1 MKTHRL
7 EMLWVL
13 VTVLLPAAPCL
24 AQDAAAR
31 LFKQNDRDKDG
42 KLSRAEFPK
51 QLQRMFDRIDT
62 NGDGFLTLEE
72 DRAFR
77 RGRRQGQ
84 GGAGR
89 RSGGGRG
96 GRPAP
101 EGVTVQRD
109 IPYAGTTNPRQML
122 DLMLPKKPATD
133 KPLPVIA
140 WIHGGAWRAGSKGGG
155 LGRVA
160 PYVAAGRYAGASIG
174 YRLTGEKIW
183 PAQIHDCKAAIRWLR
198 ANAKKHNL
206 DAGRIAV
213 WGSSA
218 GGHLVAML
226 GTSGGIKGLDGDLGP
241 HKGVSSRVACVL
253 DWFGPTD
260 FLQMD
265 AHAVKGPRLVHD
277 DARSPESILV
287 GGPIQENKDKVA
299 HASPITY
306 VTKDDPPFLIAHGTA
321 DPLVACHQSELLA
334 AALRKAGCD
343 VTFVK
348 MTGAGHGFRSA
359 ELDKRVGQFLEKHF
373 YGKKVKISAEPI
385 KAEPRR
391 RPR

>member
-1 MKTHRL
+1 MKTRTHDSIRTAL
-7 EMLWVL
+7 A
-13 VTVLLPAAPCL
+13 VLLLAGACL
-24 AQDAAAR
+24 AQDAAAK
-31 LFKQNDRDKDG
+31 LFQENDKDKDG
-42 KLSRAEFPK
+42 KLSRAEFPR

-77 RGRRQGQ
+77 RNRGKGGPGGQ
-84 GGAGR
+84 A
-89 RSGGGRG
+89 SD
-96 GRPAP
+96 
-101 EGVTVQRD
+101 GVTVQRD

-122 DLMLPKKPATD
+122 DLLLPKTPTND

-140 WIHGGAWRAGSKGGG
+140 WIHGGGWRGGSKAGG

-160 PYVAAGRYAGASIG
+160 PYVATGRYAGVSIG
-174 YRLTGEKIW
+174 YRLSGEKTW
-183 PAQIHDCKAAIRWLR
+183 PAQIHDCKAAIRWIR
-198 ANAKKHNL
+198 ANAKKHNF
-206 DAGRIAV
+206 DPDRIAV

-226 GTSGGIKGLDGDLGP
+226 GTSGDVKDIDGELGP

-253 DWFGPTD
+253 DWYGPTD

-265 AHAVKGPRLVHD
+265 AHALEGARLVHD
-277 DARSPESILV
+277 APESPESLLV
-287 GGPIQENKDKVA
+287 GGPIRENKDRVA
-299 HASPITY
+299 HASPLTY

-321 DPLVACHQSELLA
+321 DPLVPCHQSELLA

-343 VTFVK
+343 VTFIK
-348 MTGAGHGFRSA
+348 MTGGGHGFRSE
-359 ELDKRVGQFLEKHF
+359 ELDKRAAQFLEMHLR
-373 YGKKVKISAEPI
+373 GKKAEISAEPI

-391 RPR
+391 PTR